1 MIGEP
6 KSFEPKLF
14 YIGVNL
20 ADRIPA
26 DHPLRRIKQ
35 MIPFEVVRGRVADC
49 YGYNGHESLDPTLIL
64 KLLFLFFYEDVRS
77 ERELMK
83 NLRYRMDWLWF
94 CNLDLDDPI
103 PDHSVLSKARRR
115 WGLDVFEEVFAEVL
129 RLCVEAGLV
138 DGKTVYA
145 DSTVLKANAST
156 DSRIPRQLWEQMENG
171 LEESLADTD
180 WREETHRTPPPP
192 EDTQAD
198 DLPPPPQGKF
208 NTHTVSRTDPDSAT
222 VRRRGQGVTVGYRDH
237 SLVDGKEGVV
247 VATVATAADY
257 DDGAMLAT
265 LLDKQDEYIGSKP
278 GRVVGDSAYGTSE
291 NIAMLRSE
299 GIRPYLK
306 RRPGRK
312 GVKNWLEAM
321 PDECDP
327 SVAVRLMRRRL
338 HTSEGRFAEAHV
350 RYDHRRC
357 RWRRRWRVQIQCYLV
372 GMVQNIGKLLRHGR
386 WPKPADS
393 MIASVFSPICGFAR
407 RFCVILARIGEELVR
422 RIPRV
427 PAFLRSGLFS
437 TYQPIPVAAETFSA
451 TAPRANVNAK
461 VKGRGGF
468 ALRASVFAEASTR
481 QVAVPRASSVRPVAF

>member
-1 MIGEP
+1 MMGKP
-6 KSFEPKLF
+6 KQLEPKLF
-14 YIGVNL
+14 YAGVNL

-35 MIPFEVVRGRVADC
+35 MIPFEFVRGRVANC
-49 YGYNGHESLDPTLIL
+49 YGYNGHESLDPALVL
-64 KLLFLFFYEDVRS
+64 KLLFLFFYENVRS

-83 NLRYRMDWLWF
+83 HLHYRMDWLWF
-94 CNLDLDDPI
+94 CDLDLDDPI

-115 WGLDVFEEVFAEVL
+115 WGLEVFEEVFAEVL
-129 RLCVEAGLV
+129 SLCVEAGLV
-138 DGKTVYA
+138 DSRTVYA

-156 DSRIPRQLWEQMENG
+156 DSRVPRQLWEQLENG
-171 LEESLADTD
+171 LDESSADTERLD
-180 WREETHRTPPPP
+180 DELSHRTPPPP

-222 VRRRGQGVTVGYRDH
+222 VRCRGQGVTVGYRDH
-237 SLVDGKEGVV
+237 SLVDGRHGVV

-278 GRVVGDSAYGTSE
+278 ERVVGDGAYGTSK
-291 NIAMLRSE
+291 NIAMLRAE

-321 PDECDP
+321 PAECDP

-338 HTSEGRFAEAHV
+338 HTAEGRFAEAHV
-350 RYDHRRC
+350 RYSHKRC

-372 GMVQNIGKLLRHGR
+372 AMVQNIGKLLRYGR
-386 WPKPADS
+386 WPRRAVSRTIGVLSSIRGLGVHFCAIFHWSGRERSCFLWTRHLSVQARCFPVRD
-393 MIASVFSPICGFAR
+393 ASR
-407 RFCVILARIGEELVR
+407 
-422 RIPRV
+422 
-427 PAFLRSGLFS
+427 
-437 TYQPIPVAAETFSA
+437 
-451 TAPRANVNAK
+451 
-461 VKGRGGF
+461 
-468 ALRASVFAEASTR
+468 
-481 QVAVPRASSVRPVAF
+481 

>member
-1 MIGEP
+1 MMGKP
-6 KSFEPKLF
+6 KRLEPKLF
-14 YIGVNL
+14 YAGVNL

-49 YGYNGHESLDPTLIL
+49 YGYNGHESLDPALVL
-64 KLLFLFFYEDVRS
+64 KLLFLFFYENVRS

-83 NLRYRMDWLWF
+83 HLRYRMDWLWF
-94 CNLDLDDPI
+94 CDLDLDDPI

-115 WGLDVFEEVFAEVL
+115 WGVEVFEDVFEEVL
-129 RLCVEAGLV
+129 QLCVEAGLV
-138 DGKTVYA
+138 DSKTVYA
-145 DSTVLKANAST
+145 DSTVLKADAST
-156 DSRIPRQLWEQMENG
+156 DSRIPRQLWEQLEKG
-171 LEESLADTD
+171 LDESSADTG
-180 WREETHRTPPPP
+180 RTPPPP

-208 NTHTVSRTDPDSAT
+208 NTHTVSKTDPDSAT
-222 VRRRGQGVTVGYRDH
+222 VRRRGQGVTLGYKDH
-237 SLVDGKEGVV
+237 SLVDGRDGVV

-278 GRVVGDSAYGTSE
+278 VRVVGDSAYGTSK
-291 NIAMLRSE
+291 NVAMLRSE

-321 PDECDP
+321 PAECDP

-338 HTSEGRFAEAHV
+338 HTAEGRFAEAHV
-350 RYDHRRC
+350 RYNHKRC

-372 GMVQNIGKLLRHGR
+372 AMVQNIGKLLRYGR
-386 WPKPADS
+386 WPRRVVSRAMDVLS
-393 MIASVFSPICGFAR
+393 SIRGLGV
-407 RFCVILARIGEELVR
+407 RFCAIFYWSRRELSCFLGIRHFPARAR
-422 RIPRV
+422 C
-427 PAFLRSGLFS
+427 FCCH
-437 TYQPIPVAAETFSA
+437 
-451 TAPRANVNAK
+451 
-461 VKGRGGF
+461 
-468 ALRASVFAEASTR
+468 
-481 QVAVPRASSVRPVAF
+481 